1 MSTQNQTEPQNV
13 YLNGLSKIT
22 HDIVKESASGNY
34 IYRGEPEHYKEISSS
49 LYRPGRTEY
58 ESGQF
63 DIRDTQ
69 KEILLEARNYIHEG
83 EKSDFEILTELQHYG
98 SQTNLIDFTTDYH
111 LALFFACDG
120 AHDKDGRIILLEKT
134 EQIIEKYQIEKPQNP
149 QNRVT
154 AQKSVFVQP
163 PKGFIDPNDVITISL
178 PAGLKQW
185 ILIHLRKFQ
194 DISTQTI
201 YNDLHGF
208 IRHSD
213 LRSSEDALLPL
224 VRAKLTMERT
234 PAETLTADERQ
245 SQFQKMIAAYTTTIQ
260 YSPYNAST
268 YVEQGNCYLKIQEFD
283 RAIETFSKAIL
294 LNPDD
299 TVAYYNRGVA
309 YQSKGEVDYAIED
322 YTKAIQLNPDYAD
335 TYYNRGVAYQS
346 KDEIDRA
353 IEDYT
358 KAIQLNPDYADA
370 YYYRGLIYTYKGEL
384 DHALNDLNRVIQL
397 NPNDHKFLEI
407 RDNIQQMLHKN

>member
-1 MSTQNQTEPQNV
+1 MSTQNQTEPQND

-22 HDIVKESASGNY
+22 HDMVKKSANGDY

-49 LYRPGRTEY
+49 LYRPGRRTY

-63 DIRDTQ
+63 DIQDVQ
-69 KEILLEARNYIHEG
+69 KEILVEAKNYIHEH

-111 LALFFACDG
+111 IALFFACDG

-134 EQIIEKYQIEKPQNP
+134 EQITEKYQIEKPQNP

-163 PKGFIDPNDVITISL
+163 PKGFIDPNDLVTIPV
-178 PAGLKQW
+178 PAHLKQW
-185 ILIHLRKFQ
+185 ILIHLLRFQ

-201 YNDLHGF
+201 YSDLHGF

-224 VRAKLTMERT
+224 VMAKLTMKRT
-234 PAETLTADERQ
+234 PAEKLTADERQ
-245 SQFQKMIAAYTTTIQ
+245 SQLQKMIAAYTTTIQ

-283 RAIETFSKAIL
+283 CAIETFSKAIL
-294 LNPDD
+294 LNPNY
-299 TVAYYNRGVA
+299 TVAYFNRGVA
-309 YQSKGEVDYAIED
+309 YQSKGEVDCAIED
-322 YTKAIQLNPDYAD
+322 YTKAIQLNPDYTNA
-335 TYYNRGVAYQS
+335 YYNRGLVY
-346 KDEIDRA
+346 
-353 IEDYT
+353 
-358 KAIQLNPDYADA
+358 N
-370 YYYRGLIYTYKGEL
+370 YKGEL
-384 DHALNDLNRVIQL
+384 DCALNDLNRAIQL
-397 NPNDHKFLEI
+397 NPNNLQFLEI
-407 RDNIQQMLHKN
+407 RDTIQQMLDKN